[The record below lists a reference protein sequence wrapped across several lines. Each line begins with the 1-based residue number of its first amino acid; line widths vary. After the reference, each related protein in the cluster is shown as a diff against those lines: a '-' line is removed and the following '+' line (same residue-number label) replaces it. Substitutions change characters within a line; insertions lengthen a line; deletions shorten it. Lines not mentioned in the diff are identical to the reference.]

1 MMTRVL
7 PFILCAVGFLPL
19 SISAANLLTADEKNF
34 SAYASL
40 TAVNEATFSSKL
52 ASSIENIFFRP
63 GETFK
68 KDDVLIAFDCEE
80 IQLELDKAKADFKLS
95 EAVLK
100 STKDLRKLNSASNL
114 EVAKAEGEH
123 ERNIAQV
130 RLLQFKEKQCKLT
143 APYDGETIVQEV
155 NAHETVKIGDPL
167 LTIVNNQSLEVE
179 IYAPSIWL
187 KDIHIGS
194 SFQLHLDEFSL
205 DKTFHGVVTQIVD
218 RIDPASQSA
227 LIYGRLQNNTGLFA
241 GMSGVAQFEVNSP
254 INESAKSPGIMSSL
268 LPQDIMSVVND
279 WSYPLSLH
287 YPASQARHPFTGEGV
302 DAKRTG

>member
-1 MMTRVL
+1 
-7 PFILCAVGFLPL
+7 
-19 SISAANLLTADEKNF
+19 
-34 SAYASL
+34 
-40 TAVNEATFSSKL
+40 
-52 ASSIENIFFRP
+52 
-63 GETFK
+63 
-68 KDDVLIAFDCEE
+68 VLIAFDCEE
-80 IQLELDKAKADFKLS
+80 IQLELDKAESDFKLS

-100 STKDLRKLNSASNL
+100 NTRDLKKLNSASNL

-130 RLLQFKEKQCKLT
+130 RLLQFKEKQCKLI

-179 IYAPSIWL
+179 IYVPSVWL

-194 SFQLHLDEFSL
+194 SFQLRLDEFSP

-227 LIYGRLQNNTGLFA
+227 LIYGKLQNNTGLFA

-254 INESAKSPGIMSSL
+254 VNESAKSPVVMSSL
-268 LPQDIMSVVND
+268 LPQDIMSVVSD
-279 WSYPLSLH
+279 WSYPLLMANTKGS
-287 YPASQARHPFTGEGV
+287 
-302 DAKRTG
+302 